1 MVVVF
6 LAEGFEEVEALAPV
20 DVMRRAGLAVKLAG
34 VTGREVTG
42 SHGICVQTDM
52 DAQEV
57 DATLL
62 EAMVLPGG
70 LPGTH
75 NLEASPAVQRCI
87 DSCVAQ
93 GKLVAAICA
102 APSILAHK
110 GLLAGKN
117 ATAFPGFQK
126 DLQEGGALLSES
138 YVVRDGQFLTAR
150 GMGVATQFGL
160 ALVEALS
167 PRRRPRTSGPPS
179 SGRRKEGKG
188 RPGAGSCWPG
198 GTLCREGRRSPG
210 PSKAACWPCRSTSG
224 PGGCSSI

>member
-87 DSCVAQ
+87 DSCVA
-93 GKLVAAICA
+93 
-102 APSILAHK
+102 PSILAHK
-110 GLLAGKN
+110 GLLVGKN
-117 ATAFPGFQK
+117 ATAFPSFQK

-160 ALVEALS
+160 ALVEALVS
-167 PRRRPRTSGPPS
+167 P
-179 SGRRKEGKG
+179 E
-188 RPGAGSCWPG
+188 
-198 GTLCREGRRSPG
+198 
-210 PSKAACWPCRSTSG
+210 KAADIRA
-224 PGGCSSI
+224 SIQWEA

>member
-102 APSILAHK
+102 APSILTHK

-117 ATAFPGFQK
+117 ATAFPSFQK

-160 ALVEALS
+160 ALVEALVS
-167 PRRRPRTSGPPS
+167 P
-179 SGRRKEGKG
+179 E
-188 RPGAGSCWPG
+188 
-198 GTLCREGRRSPG
+198 
-210 PSKAACWPCRSTSG
+210 KAADIRA
-224 PGGCSSI
+224 SIQWEA

>member
-102 APSILAHK
+102 APSILGRK

-117 ATAFPGFQK
+117 ATAFPSFQK

-160 ALVEALS
+160 ALVEALVS
-167 PRRRPRTSGPPS
+167 P
-179 SGRRKEGKG
+179 E
-188 RPGAGSCWPG
+188 
-198 GTLCREGRRSPG
+198 
-210 PSKAACWPCRSTSG
+210 KAADIRA
-224 PGGCSSI
+224 SIQWEA

>member
-102 APSILAHK
+102 APSILAHQ

-117 ATAFPGFQK
+117 ATAFPSFQK

-160 ALVEALS
+160 ALVEALVS
-167 PRRRPRTSGPPS
+167 P
-179 SGRRKEGKG
+179 E
-188 RPGAGSCWPG
+188 
-198 GTLCREGRRSPG
+198 
-210 PSKAACWPCRSTSG
+210 KAADIRA
-224 PGGCSSI
+224 SIQWEA

>member
-62 EAMVLPGG
+62 EAMVL
-70 LPGTH
+70 
-75 NLEASPAVQRCI
+75 RCI

-117 ATAFPGFQK
+117 ATAFPSFQK
-126 DLQEGGALLSES
+126 DLQEGGTLLSES

-160 ALVEALS
+160 ALVEALVS
-167 PRRRPRTSGPPS
+167 P
-179 SGRRKEGKG
+179 E
-188 RPGAGSCWPG
+188 
-198 GTLCREGRRSPG
+198 
-210 PSKAACWPCRSTSG
+210 KAADIRA
-224 PGGCSSI
+224 SIQWEA

>member
-20 DVMRRAGLAVKLAG
+20 DVMRRAGLAVKLVG

-93 GKLVAAICA
+93 GKLVASICA

-117 ATAFPGFQK
+117 ATAFPSFQK

-160 ALVEALS
+160 ALAEALVS
-167 PRRRPRTSGPPS
+167 P
-179 SGRRKEGKG
+179 E
-188 RPGAGSCWPG
+188 
-198 GTLCREGRRSPG
+198 
-210 PSKAACWPCRSTSG
+210 KAADIRA
-224 PGGCSSI
+224 SIQWEA

>member
-57 DATLL
+57 DATL
-62 EAMVLPGG
+62 
-70 LPGTH
+70 
-75 NLEASPAVQRCI
+75 
-87 DSCVAQ
+87 
-93 GKLVAAICA
+93 
-102 APSILAHK
+102 AHK

-160 ALVEALS
+160 ALVAALVS
-167 PRRRPRTSGPPS
+167 
-179 SGRRKEGKG
+179 E
-188 RPGAGSCWPG
+188 
-198 GTLCREGRRSPG
+198 E
-210 PSKAACWPCRSTSG
+210 KAAEIRA
-224 PGGCSSI
+224 SIQWEA

>member
-75 NLEASPAVQRCI
+75 NLEASPAVQPSI

-93 GKLVAAICA
+93 GKLVPAICA

-117 ATAFPGFQK
+117 ATAFPSFQK

-160 ALVEALS
+160 ALVEALVS
-167 PRRRPRTSGPPS
+167 P
-179 SGRRKEGKG
+179 E
-188 RPGAGSCWPG
+188 
-198 GTLCREGRRSPG
+198 
-210 PSKAACWPCRSTSG
+210 KAADIRA
-224 PGGCSSI
+224 SIQWEA

>member
-20 DVMRRAGLAVKLAG
+20 DVMRRAGLTVKLAG
-34 VTGREVTG
+34 VTGERVTG
-42 SHGICVQTDM
+42 SHGICVQTDL
-52 DAQEV
+52 AAEEV
-57 DATLL
+57 DVSAL

-75 NLEASPAVQRCI
+75 NLEASPAVQGCI
-87 DSCVAQ
+87 DSCVEQ

-117 ATAFPGFQK
+117 ATAFPSFQK

-160 ALVEALS
+160 ALAAALVS
-167 PRRRPRTSGPPS
+167 EEKAAEIRASIQWEGEWRKRPPCAR
-179 SGRRKEGKG
+179 
-188 RPGAGSCWPG
+188 SCWPAETPCQG
-198 GTLCREGRRSPG
+198 GRRGPG
-210 PSKAACWPCRSTSG
+210 PFGGRCWPCRNTGG
-224 PGGCSSI
+224 PGGCCFT

>member
-20 DVMRRAGLAVKLAG
+20 DVMRRAGLTVKLAG
-34 VTGREVTG
+34 VTGEEVAG
-42 SHGICVQTDM
+42 SHGICVRTDTA
-52 DAQEV
+52 AQDV
-57 DATLL
+57 DASAL

-75 NLEASPAVQRCI
+75 NLEASPAVQSCMDRC
-87 DSCVAQ
+87 VEQ

-110 GLLAGKN
+110 GLLQGKN
-117 ATAFPGFQK
+117 ATAFPSFQK
-126 DLQEGGALLSES
+126 DLQEGGALLSDC

-160 ALVEALS
+160 ALVEALVS
-167 PRRRPRTSGPPS
+167 P
-179 SGRRKEGKG
+179 E
-188 RPGAGSCWPG
+188 
-198 GTLCREGRRSPG
+198 
-210 PSKAACWPCRSTSG
+210 KAAEIQA
-224 PGGCSSI
+224 SIQWEA

>member
-75 NLEASPAVQRCI
+75 NLEASPAVQHCI

-93 GKLVAAICA
+93 GKLVSAICA

-117 ATAFPGFQK
+117 ATAFPSFQK

-160 ALVEALS
+160 ALVEALVS
-167 PRRRPRTSGPPS
+167 P
-179 SGRRKEGKG
+179 E
-188 RPGAGSCWPG
+188 
-198 GTLCREGRRSPG
+198 
-210 PSKAACWPCRSTSG
+210 KAADIRA
-224 PGGCSSI
+224 SIQWEA